1 MAEVVVRAPATT
13 TTTAAATGVAH
24 PGRVCSSCGATKT
37 PQWREGPMGPKT
49 LCNACGVKRNRLLAK
64 LRGESGAAAQWG
76 GDPRTPGARAKVEG
90 AQTEKK
96 GAMSSAA
103 EVIAAAA
110 AASAK
115 AVRSVS
121 PENAAAPGSRK
132 APRRASAQ
140 RSMDALHAHIH
151 GGQVNPAKVRRG
163 SNTSMGRGEYS
174 DTDDELRPP
183 SPSPPT
189 TSPNRNRKVVVA
201 AAPGGGGGGPVVLGE
216 ETRAPTPVK
225 HVTFEAATLLAM
237 RHASSTKDECD
248 TRFTPK
254 NLSKH
259 SVEELEDMALCA
271 ANDAVAAEAAV
282 NAVAKVL
289 ALKQALMIQSREN
302 HKAVNAALM
311 KAKKQRRREGG

>member
-1 MAEVVVRAPATT
+1 
-13 TTTAAATGVAH
+13 
-24 PGRVCSSCGATKT
+24 
-37 PQWREGPMGPKT
+37 
-49 LCNACGVKRNRLLAK
+49 
-64 LRGESGAAAQWG
+64 
-76 GDPRTPGARAKVEG
+76 
-90 AQTEKK
+90 
-96 GAMSSAA
+96 
-103 EVIAAAA
+103 
-110 AASAK
+110 
-115 AVRSVS
+115 
-121 PENAAAPGSRK
+121 
-132 APRRASAQ
+132 
-140 RSMDALHAHIH
+140 MDALHAHIH
-151 GGQVNPAKVRRG
+151 GGQGNPAKVRRG
-163 SNTSMGRGEYS
+163 SNTSGGRGEYS

-201 AAPGGGGGGPVVLGE
+201 AAPGGGGGAAAGAVLIGD

-237 RHASSTKDECD
+237 RHAASTKDECD

-259 SVEELEDMALCA
+259 SVEELEDMALCS